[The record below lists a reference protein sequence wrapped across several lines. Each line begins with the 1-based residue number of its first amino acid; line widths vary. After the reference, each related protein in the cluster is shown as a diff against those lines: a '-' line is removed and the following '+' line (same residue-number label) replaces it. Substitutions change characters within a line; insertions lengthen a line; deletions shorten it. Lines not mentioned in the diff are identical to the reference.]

1 MTELAPSMV
10 LALLDGLAGIAPVGF
25 DQAELLFARQ
35 EATRWIYQHAG
46 IVATAGAPRLDDL
59 IDAQACARMLSSFA
73 TDLGQAL
80 GPTWDGRLSLTR
92 LDDGFR
98 LECNASGPVV
108 VEPELANARTFNDEV
123 LTELGRLRAAILDK
137 EHAFAERYGVPDADW
152 WLDPATA
159 RLTTPQGSLHC
170 ALIGSHDGH
179 QVHWATVIQGPPA
192 CLLEPLRALQARG
205 KAPTLLARG
214 RVVVWE
220 DKLVAPLAWLLAHPL
235 GAEAVILWPRE
246 PGSTLV
252 LGLLVP

>member
-25 DQAELLFARQ
+25 DRADLQFRRHGAAGWLYE
-35 EATRWIYQHAG
+35 HAG

-59 IDAQACARMLSSFA
+59 IDAPACARMLSAFA
-73 TDLGQAL
+73 TDLGHLL
-80 GPTWDGRLSLTR
+80 GSAWDGHLSLTR
-92 LDDGFR
+92 LADGFR
-98 LECNASGPVV
+98 LECNTGAPVV

-123 LTELGRLRAAILDK
+123 LTELARLRITILEK
-137 EHAFAERYGVPDADW
+137 EHAFAERYGVPDAGW
-152 WLDPATA
+152 WLDPASA
-159 RLTTPQGSLHC
+159 RLTTPNGPLDC

-179 QVHWATVIQGPPA
+179 HVAWATNIEGPPA
-192 CLLEPLRALQARG
+192 CLLEPLRALKARG
-205 KAPTLLARG
+205 KAPMLLARG

-235 GAEAVILWPRE
+235 GAEAVILWPHE

-252 LGLLVP
+252 LALLVP